1 MRHLSYFKVFVL
13 FILVSCV
20 DSEFDTPEE
29 SAIEPELTGT
39 EVPLAS
45 VKNILAQN
53 AEGIVTFRDTD
64 TYFVGYVIS
73 SDVAGNFFREII
85 VQDKPE
91 NPTSGITIQLNQ
103 NALYTYYEL
112 GRKIYVNLNG
122 LSATTENGIVQL
134 GIRDGNSITE
144 IPISLI
150 ANHITRS
157 TEVAT
162 LVPLPIAIADFSDDT
177 ENLLIS
183 LPNSQFNRNEVLG
196 ATRKTFA
203 GEATD
208 EFDGIR
214 ILETCDARGRTLVST
229 STFAGFKA
237 VELPVGG
244 GSIQGVLSRDFY
256 DDFYIL
262 RLNTPED
269 ISFDEGNRCDPD
281 ELKCGLANAEG
292 IQILF
297 EDNFSEQTRNR
308 PIAGNGWTNFNEY
321 GNQVW
326 EAYTATG
333 TNASQGVSARI
344 DSYQS
349 GDALTVCWL
358 ITPAIDLET
367 KSNVKIRFETSSSFA
382 DGSEL
387 DVLFSSD
394 WDGDKA
400 TITQANWLVL
410 GEAFIIRDQ
419 DFFGD
424 WYSSGIVN
432 LSCTEGATGYVSFK
446 YTGNTKDAFD
456 GTYQLDNIT
465 ITSD

>member
-1 MRHLSYFKVFVL
+1 MRHLNFFTVLIILVF
-13 FILVSCV
+13 VSCV
-20 DSEFDTPEE
+20 DSEFDIPET
-29 SAIEPELTGT
+29 SAIDPELTGT
-39 EVPLAS
+39 EVPLVS
-45 VKNILAQN
+45 VKNILAQST
-53 AEGIVTFRDTD
+53 EGIVTFRDTD
-64 TYFVGYVIS
+64 TYFIGYVIS
-73 SDVAGNFFREII
+73 SDVAGNFFREVV

-103 NALYTYYEL
+103 NAIYTYYEL

-144 IPISLI
+144 IPTSLI
-150 ANHITRS
+150 ANHIIRS
-157 TEVAT
+157 PEIAT

-183 LPNSQFNRNEVLG
+183 LPSAQFNRNEVLG
-196 ATRKTFA
+196 TTRKTFA

-237 VELPVGG
+237 VELPLGG
-244 GSIQGVLSRDFY
+244 GSIQGILSRDFY

-262 RLNTPED
+262 RLNTLED
-269 ISFDEGNRCDPD
+269 ISFDTGNRCDPN
-281 ELKCGLANAEG
+281 ELKCGLADAEG
-292 IQILF
+292 TQILF
-297 EDNFSEQTRNR
+297 QDDFSAQTRNQ
-308 PIAGNGWTNFNEY
+308 PITGNGWTNFNEY

-349 GDALTVCWL
+349 GDALTMCWL
-358 ITPAIDLET
+358 ITPPIDLQT
-367 KSNVKIRFETSSSFA
+367 NSNVKIRFETSSSFA

-387 DVLFSSD
+387 EVLFSSD
-394 WDGDKA
+394 WDGEQA

-410 GEAFIIRDQ
+410 GDAFVIRDQ

-424 WYSSGIVN
+424 WYSSGIVS
-432 LSCTEGATGYVSFK
+432 LSCAEGFTGYVAFK
-446 YTGNTKDAFD
+446 YTGSTKDAFD